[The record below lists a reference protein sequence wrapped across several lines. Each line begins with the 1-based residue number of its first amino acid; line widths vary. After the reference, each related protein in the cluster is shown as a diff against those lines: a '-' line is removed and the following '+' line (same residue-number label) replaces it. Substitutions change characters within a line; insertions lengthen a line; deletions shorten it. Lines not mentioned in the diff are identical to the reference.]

1 MWQAECRSS
10 LRTCKRESIAL
21 IALGANLPD
30 RSGTPPLATCRAAAA
45 ALDGLAGWRLVA
57 LSRWYATTPVPAM
70 PGVPR
75 FVNGVAR
82 LAGRGEPDALL
93 AALQALEAAAG
104 RERPYPNAPRVLDLD
119 IIAIDGWQQET
130 PTLVLPHPRA
140 HLRSFVLAPLADV
153 APGWVHPRLGRTA
166 AALLAALPEADP
178 PVPIPAKEGL

>member
-1 MWQAECRSS
+1 M
-10 LRTCKRESIAL
+10 CKRYSTAL

-30 RSGTPPLATCRAAAA
+30 RSGTPPLATCQAAAA

-57 LSRWYATTPVPAM
+57 LSRWYSTTPVPPI

-82 LAGRGEPDALL
+82 LSGRGEPEALL

-119 IIAIDGWQQET
+119 IIAFDQRRQET
-130 PTLVLPHPRA
+130 PALVLPHPRA
-140 HLRSFVLAPLADV
+140 HLRRFVLVPLADV
-153 APGWVHPRLGRTA
+153 APGWVHPRLGLPV
-166 AALLAALPEADP
+166 AALLAGLPAEDA
-178 PVPIPAKEGL
+178 PVPMAG